1 MAKKR
6 TNPAGKGKAKP
17 VVGLE
22 GPDLIDREVFD
33 WGVRL
38 TARPFRGTAKHA
50 TMIITSEIRNY
61 RERRGC
67 EVLISFPGASM
78 QSSFRLLD
86 ARAWHMALGSIIK
99 ETTAVQ
105 AEMRKNGKAKNKK
118 S

>member
-6 TNPAGKGKAKP
+6 TNQAVKKEAKP
-17 VVGLE
+17 AANVQ

-50 TMIITSEIRNY
+50 MMIITSEIRNY
-61 RERRGC
+61 RERRGS
-67 EVLISFPGASM
+67 EVLISFPAASM
-78 QSSFRLLD
+78 QSPFRLLD

-105 AEMRKNGKAKNKK
+105 AEMRKTGKAKNKK
-118 S
+118 N